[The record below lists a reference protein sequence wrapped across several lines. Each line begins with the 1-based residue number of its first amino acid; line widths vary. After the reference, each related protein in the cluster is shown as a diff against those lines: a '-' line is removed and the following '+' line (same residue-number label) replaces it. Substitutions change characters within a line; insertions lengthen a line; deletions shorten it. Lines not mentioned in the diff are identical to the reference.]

1 MKTTSNGI
9 EFPEPAFF
17 IPTCEGNWQPQAGDL
32 NTATKIC
39 LKVLPL
45 ACTLSAPPVA
55 QMLSD
60 TFSATRRSSKAT
72 CCHGRHW
79 QRRRVGGVAA
89 ACQREEVKVP
99 WRGCFTN
106 LYWNQ
111 PWHSSSK
118 FEMI

>member
-89 ACQREEVKVP
+89 A
-99 WRGCFTN
+99 
-106 LYWNQ
+106 
-111 PWHSSSK
+111 
-118 FEMI
+118 